1 MHVRIRGLCKDFG
14 SVPVL
19 DGIDFDDDVS
29 SLAVIGPSGGGKSTL
44 LRIIGGLLAPSAGTV
59 EVDGS
64 PVVYNERTLPGYRA
78 QLGFVFQSSGLFKH
92 LSAQENIA
100 LPLRTVHRVEKG
112 AAQERAR
119 KLLDRFGLLA
129 DAGKLPDELSGGQ
142 RQRVAIARAVAARP
156 KLLLLDEPT
165 SALDP
170 EYTSEVLDVVRDL
183 HAEGTRFVIVTHE
196 MGFAR
201 HACDKVA
208 FLHGG
213 RILEYGPSAQVF
225 DGAKTPELQRFLGK
239 LLAWS
244 A

>member
-170 EYTSEVLDVVRDL
+170 EFTTEVLDVVRDL
-183 HAEGTRFVIVTHE
+183 KEAGTRFIIVTHE

-201 HACDKVA
+201 HACDTVA
-208 FLHGG
+208 FLYGG
-213 RILEYGPSAQVF
+213 RLLEHGPSERLF
-225 DGAKTPELQRFLGK
+225 DNPRTPELKRFLSR
-239 LLAWS
+239 LLEWS
-244 A
+244 M

>member
-1 MHVRIRGLCKDFG
+1 MRVRIRGLYKDFG
-14 SVPVL
+14 GTPVL
-19 DGIDFDDDVS
+19 DGIDFDDDVE
-29 SLAVIGPSGGGKSTL
+29 SLAIIGPSGGGKSTL
-44 LRIIGGLLAPSAGTV
+44 LRIVGGLLAPSAGTV
-59 EVDGS
+59 EVDGDT
-64 PVVYNERTLPGYRA
+64 VVYSERTLPGYRA

-100 LPLRTVHRVEKG
+100 LPLRTVHRVER
-112 AAQERAR
+112 AEAQRRARELLERLGLLDDAR
-119 KLLDRFGLLA
+119 KLPG
-129 DAGKLPDELSGGQ
+129 ELSGGQ

-183 HAEGTRFVIVTHE
+183 HSEGTRFVIVTHE

-213 RILEYGPSAQVF
+213 RILEYGTSAQVF
-225 DGAKTPELQRFLGK
+225 DGPKTPELQRFLGK

>member
-1 MHVRIRGLCKDFG
+1 M
-14 SVPVL
+14 
-19 DGIDFDDDVS
+19 S

-92 LSAQENIA
+92 LSSQENIA

-119 KLLDRFGLLA
+119 KLLDALR
-129 DAGKLPDELSGGQ
+129 AGWPRRPSCPTQLSGGQ
-142 RQRVAIARAVAARP
+142 QPARGHRPGRGGALPSCCCSTSPRAPWTPSTRARCSTWCATCTPRPARA
-156 KLLLLDEPT
+156 
-165 SALDP
+165 S
-170 EYTSEVLDVVRDL
+170 SM
-183 HAEGTRFVIVTHE
+183 VTHE

-201 HACDKVA
+201 RACDKVA

-213 RILEYGPSAQVF
+213 RLLEYGRERAVCSTVRH
-225 DGAKTPELQRFLGK
+225 TPELQRFLGK
-239 LLAWS
+239 LLEWS
-244 A
+244 IR